1 MSKPPHL
8 DIRVTVPLAQFPL
21 AVDLTTEQRITG
33 IFGPSGSGKT
43 SLLHCIAGLKRK
55 ARGRIAVDG
64 EVWLDTEQGIYLP
77 PERRAVGYV
86 PQDGLL
92 FPHRNVRGNLLA
104 GAARARQ
111 NGWNVDETLETVCSL
126 LEIGHLLDREVATL
140 SGGEHQRVALGRA
153 ICSGPRL
160 LLLDEPLASL
170 DRPLRQR
177 VLPFLK
183 RVRDELALP
192 MLLVTHDIAEV
203 QALCDEVVFL
213 RDGVLVAHGAVEEVL
228 SGVYGAE
235 QAADR
240 PREAAQWQERSGA
253 R

>member
-1 MSKPPHL
+1 MSEPPHL
-8 DIRVTVPLAQFPL
+8 AVRVTVPLAQFPL
-21 AVDLTTEQRITG
+21 AVDFTAKRRVTG
-33 IFGPSGSGKT
+33 IFGPSGAGKT

-55 ARGRIAVDG
+55 ARGRIALDG
-64 EVWLDTEQGIYLP
+64 EVWLDSERGIYVP

-104 GAARARQ
+104 GSARARH
-111 NGWNVDETLETVCSL
+111 NGWNVAETLDTVCDL

-170 DRPLRQR
+170 DQPLQQR
-177 VLPFLK
+177 VLPFLQ

-192 MLLVTHDIAEV
+192 MLLVTHNAAEV
-203 QALCDEVVFL
+203 QALCEEMLVL

-228 SGVYGAE
+228 NGWLEEVNPSGRHRGGE
-235 QAADR
+235 
-240 PREAAQWQERSGA
+240 
-253 R
+253 